1 MQNKIILICC
11 DIIELMKLKLNADL
25 ASNKSG
31 DIVEVRESFGIP
43 TSKYWRQRIK
53 DSAVDNCVEII
64 KQKKIVRKKIEKE
77 VLNDNQ

>member
-1 MQNKIILICC
+1 
-11 DIIELMKLKLNADL
+11 MKLKLNTDL
-25 ASNKSG
+25 ACHKSG
-31 DIVEVRESFGIP
+31 DIVEVIDASGIP

-64 KQKKIVRKKIEKE
+64 KQKKMVRKKIEKE